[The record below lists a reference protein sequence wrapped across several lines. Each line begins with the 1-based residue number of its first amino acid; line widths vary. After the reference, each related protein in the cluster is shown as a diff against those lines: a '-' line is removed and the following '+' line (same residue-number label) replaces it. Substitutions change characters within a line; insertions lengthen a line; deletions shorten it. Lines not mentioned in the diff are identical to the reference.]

1 MTVLALRPPLRSRVR
16 LAPVWRAGMR
26 ALVLSLL
33 IVCGTVG
40 LGLAAALD
48 PVEIATKK
56 GVVLIEV
63 EVARTQEQRATGLM
77 NRKVLPEGQGMLFD
91 FGSDQPVYMWMKNT
105 YVPLDMLFIRAD
117 GTIARIEENTTPFSE
132 RTIASGEPVRAVI
145 EIGGGEA
152 RKLGIA
158 SGDKVGNALFR
169 GP

>member
-1 MTVLALRPPLRSRVR
+1 MTGTALRLPLHCATRQSPAWRSALRTFAVALL
-16 LAPVWRAGMR
+16 LAWGTP
-26 ALVLSLL
+26 SLG
-33 IVCGTVG
+33 V
-40 LGLAAALD
+40 AATLD

-63 EVARTQEQRATGLM
+63 EVARTPEQRATGLM
-77 NRKVLPEGQGMLFD
+77 NRKMLPDRQGMLFD

-105 YVPLDMLFIRAD
+105 YIPLDMLFIRAD

-132 RTIASGEPVRAVI
+132 RTISSGEPVRAVI

-152 RKLGIA
+152 RKLGIS

-169 GP
+169 GQ